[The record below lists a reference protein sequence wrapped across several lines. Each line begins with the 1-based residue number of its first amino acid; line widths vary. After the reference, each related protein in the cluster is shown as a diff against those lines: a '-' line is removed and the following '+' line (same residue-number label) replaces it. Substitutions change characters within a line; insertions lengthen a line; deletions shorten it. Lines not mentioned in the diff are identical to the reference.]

1 MKGVIYMQPID
12 SIKGKLPLTSAI
24 NSDVTFPTRMQ
35 GCLNKGIYNQL
46 GVTYNTIKPI
56 GSRNF
61 ELHPIGEDE
70 IAARTRF
77 AAVSALV
84 KARRADGTK
93 RPIDQA
99 NFKAQT
105 AYKTMTAYL
114 WHICGVQ
121 YDEELANA
129 GE

>member
-12 SIKGKLPLTSAI
+12 SIKGKLPLTSGI
-24 NSDVTFPTRMQ
+24 NSDVTFPTKMQ
-35 GCLNKGIYNQL
+35 GRLNKGMFNKE

-56 GSRNF
+56 GLRNF
-61 ELHPIGEDE
+61 AAHPITADE
-70 IAARTRF
+70 TAARTRF
-77 AAVSALV
+77 AAVQALV
-84 KARRADGTK
+84 NARKINPAQ
-93 RPIDQA
+93 RPTDQA

-105 AYKTMTAYL
+105 AYKTFSSYL